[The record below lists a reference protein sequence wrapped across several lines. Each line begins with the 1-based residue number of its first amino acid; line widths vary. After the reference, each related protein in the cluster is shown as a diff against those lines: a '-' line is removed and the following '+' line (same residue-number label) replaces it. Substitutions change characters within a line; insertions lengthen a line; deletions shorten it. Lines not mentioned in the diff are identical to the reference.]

1 MTDCSFKTGD
11 IIYAAGD
18 HSDHAFI
25 VTSGRV
31 SIVFELNGKT
41 IEIDAGPGDFIG
53 DSAAIFAEPDTGGGS
68 SYKATATAD
77 TDVTAVKLP
86 ITVLKQELEQ
96 ASPILKNWIAS
107 FADRALKVVA
117 KATE

>member
-1 MTDCSFKTGD
+1 MADCSFKTGD
-11 IIYAAGD
+11 NIYSAGD
-18 HSDHAFI
+18 QSDHTFI
-25 VTSGRV
+25 ITSGHV
-31 SIVFELNGKT
+31 TITFELNGKV
-41 IEIDAGPGDFIG
+41 IAIDAGPGDFIG
-53 DSAAIFAEPDTGGGS
+53 DSAVIFTEPDTRGGNT
-68 SYKATATAD
+68 YKATATAD

-86 ITVLKQELEQ
+86 ITALKEELEQ

>member
-11 IIYAAGD
+11 IIYSAGD
-18 HSDHAFI
+18 QSDHTFI
-25 VTSGRV
+25 ITSGHV
-31 SIVFELNGKT
+31 TITFELNGKT

-53 DSAAIFAEPDTGGGS
+53 DSAAIFAEPDTGGS

-86 ITVLKQELEQ
+86 ITALKQELEQ
-96 ASPILKNWIAS
+96 ASPILKNWIVS